1 VTDVLIIDHS
11 TSGTPAASYGT
22 GLRFRGQDSTTPSQE
37 MGRVRTVWT
46 DPTHLSRASK
56 MVLSTYAVGSEV
68 TGIEILGSDV
78 SIDNGIVY
86 ARNLVARSTGSSA
99 APNTGWFN
107 FKAFDSSPVAT
118 FYSSTD
124 TLLASVPA
132 AGGVRYIGTV
142 ASYFPY
148 YQ

>member
-1 VTDVLIIDHS
+1 
-11 TSGTPAASYGT
+11 
-22 GLRFRGQDSTTPSQE
+22 
-37 MGRVRTVWT
+37 
-46 DPTHLSRASK
+46 
-56 MVLSTYAVGSEV
+56 MVLSTYAVGSEA

-86 ARNLVARSTGSSA
+86 ARNLVARSTGSSTA
-99 APNTGWFN
+99 SNTGWFN

-132 AGGVRYIGTV
+132 AGGVRVSYADPGSGAASTTTLTNATGTPVNAVTPAGYAKVYIGTV